1 MTSKFSSSN
10 NAVRRIS
17 QEVKEF
23 LESER
28 QMEDG
33 TDDDQQQ
40 EKDGSMMVDNNAFA
54 TWAEPL
60 EDDIFEWH
68 FAIYGAEGTRER
80 RDALRCRLFALR
92 VCVFVLLSLSVVF
105 RFVGGYASNTYVQSL
120 SLSLFSH
127 DRIILWIILGT
138 AFEGGIYHGRILLP
152 VEYPFKPPNFML
164 LTPNGR
170 FETLTKICLSITSYH
185 AEHWQPSWSVRTAL
199 TAIRAFMVTPSEGAL
214 GGIDFSEEQR
224 RELAEK
230 SRAKEVNFTFGSEK
244 RREVTRL
251 VHEKMLGRMGK
262 AKQAARKMAMEK
274 REREEKDARERSDG
288 GNGTNAEAPTTST
301 ATLEQQQQQQQQQQQ
316 RTQPREQQQQ
326 QQTPS
331 PTPSPRNAANN
342 ENNENDDDV
351 QRQRNSR
358 TTQTTTRSIERRPAS
373 PEQQQQRQQ
382 RDPDHRTSA
391 IKLLDSISVCL
402 IVAIVAIL
410 LKRCMWIPPSL

>member
-1 MTSKFSSSN
+1 M
-10 NAVRRIS
+10 
-17 QEVKEF
+17 
-23 LESER
+23 
-28 QMEDG
+28 
-33 TDDDQQQ
+33 
-40 EKDGSMMVDNNAFA
+40 
-54 TWAEPL
+54 
-60 EDDIFEWH
+60 
-68 FAIYGAEGTRER
+68 
-80 RDALRCRLFALR
+80 LFVVFCFFFVF
-92 VCVFVLLSLSVVF
+92 VCLFVLLSLSVVF
-105 RFVGGYASNTYVQSL
+105 RVGADASNTHIE

-127 DRIILWIILGT
+127 DRIILWMILGT

-301 ATLEQQQQQQQQQQQ
+301 ATPQSPPAPTVAPTQREQQQQQQQQQQ
-316 RTQPREQQQQ
+316 
-326 QQTPS
+326 TPS
-331 PTPSPRNAANN
+331 STPSSRNAAAN

-358 TTQTTTRSIERRPAS
+358 TTQTTTRIERRPAS
-373 PEQQQQRQQ
+373 PEQQQQQRQQQRQQ

>member
-1 MTSKFSSSN
+1 MCLCFFLSLLSF
-10 NAVRRIS
+10 AVLAVTRRI
-17 QEVKEF
+17 
-23 LESER
+23 L
-28 QMEDG
+28 
-33 TDDDQQQ
+33 TC
-40 EKDGSMMVDNNAFA
+40 N
-54 TWAEPL
+54 L
-60 EDDIFEWH
+60 
-68 FAIYGAEGTRER
+68 
-80 RDALRCRLFALR
+80 
-92 VCVFVLLSLSVVF
+92 
-105 RFVGGYASNTYVQSL
+105 SL
-120 SLSLFSH
+120 SLSLPPPH
-127 DRIILWIILGT
+127 NQITGT

-301 ATLEQQQQQQQQQQQ
+301 ATLEQQQQQQQ
-316 RTQPREQQQQ
+316 
-326 QQTPS
+326 TPS

-373 PEQQQQRQQ
+373 PEQQQQQQQQRQQ

>member
-1 MTSKFSSSN
+1 MS
-10 NAVRRIS
+10 
-17 QEVKEF
+17 
-23 LESER
+23 
-28 QMEDG
+28 G
-33 TDDDQQQ
+33 TLRYTAR
-40 EKDGSMMVDNNAFA
+40 KV
-54 TWAEPL
+54 
-60 EDDIFEWH
+60 
-68 FAIYGAEGTRER
+68 RER
-80 RDALRCRLFALR
+80 GEMLFVV
-92 VCVFVLLSLSVVF
+92 VCVFFVFVCLCFFLSLLSFAVLAVT
-105 RFVGGYASNTYVQSL
+105 RRILTCNLSL
-120 SLSLFSH
+120 SLSLPPPH
-127 DRIILWIILGT
+127 NQITGT

-301 ATLEQQQQQQQQQQQ
+301 ATLEQQQQQQQ
-316 RTQPREQQQQ
+316 
-326 QQTPS
+326 TPS

-373 PEQQQQRQQ
+373 PEQQQQQQQQRQQ

>member
-1 MTSKFSSSN
+1 MLCVVVCLCF
-10 NAVRRIS
+10 V
-17 QEVKEF
+17 F
-23 LESER
+23 
-28 QMEDG
+28 
-33 TDDDQQQ
+33 
-40 EKDGSMMVDNNAFA
+40 
-54 TWAEPL
+54 
-60 EDDIFEWH
+60 
-68 FAIYGAEGTRER
+68 
-80 RDALRCRLFALR
+80 

-301 ATLEQQQQQQQQQQQ
+301 ATLEQQQQQQ
-316 RTQPREQQQQ
+316 RTQPREEQHH

-351 QRQRNSR
+351 QRQRNR